1 MAGMMADIE
10 LCVPALRRYAGAL
23 LHDREEADDL
33 VHASLTRAIS
43 QLDAFG
49 HHDSVRPW
57 LFAILHT
64 VFADRKWRST
74 GRRPM
79 LIDSEPKQQRA
90 PAQSGLMRAL
100 DELTQEE
107 RSVLLL
113 VCVENFSYGD
123 VSRVLAVPISEVLSC
138 LSRARAGLQRSSAV
152 STQPALGRME

>member
-1 MAGMMADIE
+1 MAGMMAEIE
-10 LCVPALRRYAGAL
+10 LCVAALRRYAGAL

-33 VHASLTRAIS
+33 VHATLSRALR
-43 QLDAFG
+43 QLDGFD

-57 LFAILHT
+57 LFAILHA

-79 LIDSEPKQQRA
+79 LIDSEPMQGTA
-90 PAQSGLMRAL
+90 AAQSGLMRAM

-123 VSRVLAVPISEVLSC
+123 VSRVLAIPISEVLSR

-152 STQPALGRME
+152 TTQPALGRME